1 MQLRYDKSI
10 KSRVITLELETA
22 HFTPREV
29 QALEKFSEPLVG
41 IEKLYR
47 GKFPVAF
54 EKKIRTGFKV
64 KVKFD
69 GHADVNEAAEAAN
82 EFFEEIQEL
91 LTDKMSELMDKLEEL
106 ESGFEAKKGFVDIK
120 Y

>member
-1 MQLRYDKSI
+1 MQLKYENSVKNRI
-10 KSRVITLELETA
+10 ITMELETA
-22 HFTPREV
+22 NFIAREIM
-29 QALEKFSEPLVG
+29 ALEKFSEPIVKV
-41 IEKLYR
+41 EKVYR
-47 GKFPVAF
+47 TKFPVSF

-69 GHADVNEAAEAAN
+69 GNDNMTEAVEAAN

-91 LTDKMSELMDKLEEL
+91 LTAQMAEVMEKLDEL
-106 ESGFEAKKGFVDIK
+106 ESGFQAKKGFVDIK